1 MAPQTLNPTK
11 TSIPQNHTNGGIH
24 MVSAVQRNRI
34 KKVFAEVE
42 NDGKMVDVILF
53 VNSTEPH
60 MDLGFFYVTGLTEGV
75 FEDSVAVVWKNGEGT
90 LVTSILEEETAKK
103 SGFKLH
109 IMESRE
115 EWKDRLKEAAG
126 PAEVIG
132 VNAEEITL
140 SKYQRIKETFPNA
153 EIVDISPYLKRARM
167 VKDEEEIERTKR
179 ACDLASRAAELI
191 VESIKEGVREYEIA
205 AELTYLMQKH
215 GASGN
220 SFSPIAAFGPNSAEP
235 HYLAGDREAKKGD
248 TILLD
253 FGCVFKRYTS
263 DITRTFFLGKA
274 TAEQKKVYET
284 VLHAQELGIDAIA
297 EGVNGA
303 EVDRKVR
310 EYIDSTE
317 YKGRFIHSTG
327 HSIGLSVHDGGVLN
341 HKIDLPLRAGMIFTV
356 EPGIYLPGNFGV
368 RIEDDV
374 LVTPR
379 GHEVLTTAPKDLL
392 EL

>member
-1 MAPQTLNPTK
+1 
-11 TSIPQNHTNGGIH
+11 
-24 MVSAVQRNRI
+24 MVSATQRNRI
-34 KKVFAEVE
+34 KRVFAEVE
-42 NDGKMVDVILF
+42 NDGKAVDVVLF

-75 FEDSVAVVWKNGEGT
+75 FEDSVAAVWKDGEGA
-90 LVTSILEEETAKK
+90 LVTSVLEEETAKK

-140 SKYQRIKETFPNA
+140 SKYRRIKETFPNA

-167 VKDEEEIERTKR
+167 VKDEEEIERTKK

-191 VESIKEGVREYEIA
+191 VESIKEGAREYEIA

-235 HYLAGDREAKKGD
+235 HYLAGDRRAKKGD

-274 TAEQKKVYET
+274 ASEQKKVYET

-297 EGVNGA
+297 DGVNGA
-303 EVDRKVR
+303 DVDRKVR

-341 HKIDLPLRAGMIFTV
+341 HKIDLTLRAGMIFTV
-356 EPGIYLPGNFGV
+356 EPGIYLPGKFGV

-379 GHEVLTTAPKDLL
+379 GHEVLTTAPKDLF